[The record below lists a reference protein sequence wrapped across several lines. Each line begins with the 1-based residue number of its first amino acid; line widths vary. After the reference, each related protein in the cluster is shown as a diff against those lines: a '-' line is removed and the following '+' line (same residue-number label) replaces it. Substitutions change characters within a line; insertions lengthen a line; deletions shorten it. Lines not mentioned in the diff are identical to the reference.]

1 MTTPVKETL
10 RGLMIANQV
19 DAKASSL
26 SREAWRRV
34 RSNPLAMIGATIIV
48 FFVLVAIF
56 APWLSPFNPRD
67 KSWFDQI
74 RPSSVPGPSAHHWFG
89 LDESGRD
96 ELSRIIWGARSS
108 LLIGIVSLA
117 VGAIFGSAIGLLAG
131 AFGGWVDSLAMRII
145 DILLSVPGLL
155 LALSVAAVLGQSQT
169 AVMLAVAVPNVPLFA
184 RLLRGSMLAEREK
197 DYVVAATSVGLARH
211 SLVFR
216 HVLPNSLGPMIVQG
230 TLALATAIIDAAAL
244 SFLGLGSA
252 DPTIPEWGRMLANT
266 QKYLNIAP
274 HLAIFP
280 GLAILITAL
289 GFNLFGESVRE
300 ALDPKLRR

>member
-1 MTTPVKETL
+1 MSTTVQETL
-10 RGLMIANQV
+10 RGLTNADQE

-34 RSNPLAMIGATIIV
+34 RRNPLAIVGATIIV
-48 FFVLVAIF
+48 LFVFVAIF
-56 APWLSPFNPRD
+56 APWLSPFDPRD

-74 RPSSVPGPSAHHWFG
+74 RPSSVPGPSADHWLG

-108 LLIGIVSLA
+108 LLIGIVSLI
-117 VGAIFGSAIGLLAG
+117 VGAVFGSAIGLVAG
-131 AFGGWVDSLAMRII
+131 AFGGWVDSLAMRIT

-155 LALSVAAVLGQSQT
+155 LALSVAAVLGQSRT

-197 DYVVAATSVGLARH
+197 DYVMAATSVGLARRG
-211 SLVFR
+211 LVFR

-252 DPTIPEWGRMLANT
+252 DPTVPEWGRMLANT